1 MRRVIVSEFMSLD
14 GVIEDPRWSLKY
26 WGDRISDFK
35 QQELFAVDALLLGR
49 VTYEGFAQAWPGRK
63 DEDGYADRING
74 MQKYLVSTTAE
85 QGEWGPTQIIRED
98 VAEQIRRLKEQ
109 DGQDILIFGSGKLIN
124 SLVPHGVIDEYRL
137 LVYPVVL
144 GSGQRLFAEG
154 SAADLQLVESWESG
168 TGAMALIYRQADP
181 KATG

>member
-35 QQELFAVDALLLGR
+35 QQELFDVDALLLGR

-63 DEDGYADRING
+63 DEDGYADRINS

-85 QGEWGPTQIIRED
+85 QGEWGPTQIIRD
-98 VAEQIRRLKEQ
+98 NVAEQIRRLKEQ
-109 DGQDILIFGSGKLIN
+109 DGQDILIFGSGKLVN
-124 SLVPHGVIDEYRL
+124 SLIPAGVIDEYRL

-144 GSGQRLFAEG
+144 GSGQRLFEDGTATDFE
-154 SAADLQLVESWESG
+154 LVESWESG
-168 TGAMALIYRQADP
+168 TGAIALIYRRAE
-181 KATG
+181 ARRER